1 MMYFLQNGEQ
11 MVRFNDDSFWTGFA
25 VEIGGEGRLKNEI
38 PIIIGC
44 TAQNDHKQIQNSAL
58 YLREE

>member
-38 PIIIGC
+38 PIIIDYWMHC
-44 TAQNDHKQIQNSAL
+44 AKRS
-58 YLREE
+58 